1 MADAALRAGRSGD
14 ETAAWCAREGAA
26 AGTHRR
32 VHGQET
38 AGAAVNA
45 APRGAVERSS

>member
-1 MADAALRAGRSGD
+1 MADAALRAGQSGD
-14 ETAAWCAREGAA
+14 ETAAWCARKGAA

-38 AGAAVNA
+38 AGA
-45 APRGAVERSS
+45 R